1 MPNLIQ
7 IIIGYLHLKDAEFTD
22 LYEDATNI
30 MFADASV
37 PDKVFVMNLHGE
49 DIRTQLISKRGNKLT
64 YISLQRTTEPKTP
77 KEFAE
82 SLFYIQ

>member
-7 IIIGYLHLKDAEFTD
+7 IIKGYLHLKDVEFTD
-22 LYEDATNI
+22 IYEDAANI

-37 PDKVFVMNLHGE
+37 PGKAFVMNLHGE

-64 YISLQRTTEPKTP
+64 YIPLQRTTEPKTP

-82 SLFYIQ
+82 SLFYI

>member
-1 MPNLIQ
+1 MPNLIR
-7 IIIGYLHLKDAEFTD
+7 IIKGYLHLKDVEFTD
-22 LYEDATNI
+22 LYEDAANI

-37 PDKVFVMNLHGE
+37 PDQVFVMILHGE
-49 DIRTQLISKRGNKLT
+49 DIRTQLLTKRGEKLT
-64 YISLQRTTEPKTP
+64 YIPLQRTIEPKTP

>member
-7 IIIGYLHLKDAEFTD
+7 IIKGYLHLKDVEFTD
-22 LYEDATNI
+22 LYEDATSI
-30 MFADASV
+30 MFAEASV

-49 DIRTQLISKRGNKLT
+49 DIRTQLISKKGNKLT
-64 YISLQRTTEPKTP
+64 YIPLQRTIEPKTP

-82 SLFYIQ
+82 SLFRIE

>member
-7 IIIGYLHLKDAEFTD
+7 IIKGYLHLKDVEFTD

-37 PDKVFVMNLHGE
+37 PNKVFVMNLHGE
-49 DIRTQLISKRGNKLT
+49 DIRTQLISKRGDKQL
-64 YISLQRTTEPKTP
+64 ISPYNVQ
-77 KEFAE
+77 
-82 SLFYIQ
+82 

>member
-7 IIIGYLHLKDAEFTD
+7 IIKGYLHLKDAEFTD

-37 PDKVFVMNLHGE
+37 PDKVFVMTLHGE
-49 DIRTQLISKRGNKLT
+49 DIRTQLISKKGDKLT
-64 YISLQRTTEPKTP
+64 YIPLQRTIEPKTP

-82 SLFYIQ
+82 SLFYI

>member
-7 IIIGYLHLKDAEFTD
+7 IIIGYLHLKDVEFTD
-22 LYEDATNI
+22 LYEDAANI

-64 YISLQRTTEPKTP
+64 YIPLQRTTEPKTP

-82 SLFYIQ
+82 SLFRVE

>member
-7 IIIGYLHLKDAEFTD
+7 IIIGYLHLKDVEFTD
-22 LYEDATNI
+22 LYEDAANI

-37 PDKVFVMNLHGE
+37 PNKVFVMNLHGE
-49 DIRTQLISKRGNKLT
+49 DIRTQLISKKRGKLT
-64 YISLQRTTEPKTP
+64 YIPLQRTIEPKTP

-82 SLFYIQ
+82 NLFRIE

>member
-7 IIIGYLHLKDAEFTD
+7 IIKGYLHLKDVEFTD

-64 YISLQRTTEPKTP
+64 YIPLQRTTEPKNP

>member
-7 IIIGYLHLKDAEFTD
+7 IIKGYLHLKDVEFTD
-22 LYEDATNI
+22 LYEDAANI

-49 DIRTQLISKRGNKLT
+49 DIRTQLISKRGNKLA
-64 YISLQRTTEPKTP
+64 YIPLQRTTEPKTP

-82 SLFYIQ
+82 SLFCIE

>member
-7 IIIGYLHLKDAEFTD
+7 IIKGYLHLKDVEFTN

-37 PDKVFVMNLHGE
+37 PEKVFVMNLHGE
-49 DIRTQLISKRGNKLT
+49 DIRTQLITKRGNKLT
-64 YISLQRTTEPKTP
+64 YIPLQRTIEPKTP

-82 SLFYIQ
+82 SLFYIK